1 MSLLIDPITKE
12 VLHDLNLPENVTD
25 LFLYANTLLEDNT
38 YSKLN
43 DMNNYRIRGA
53 EIVPAMMYKILA
65 DSFKTYKDSSNAKNP
80 VKMSVPQDILIKK
93 LQELPNIEDYSQL
106 NPTSE
111 LEKISI
117 ATYRGLAGRN
127 LADSYGKDIRSYDKT
142 MDGIFSINT
151 PNNGNAGVNRTLA
164 YNAKI
169 LNTRGYLDTS
179 SESDGSGNSASMVE
193 LSNAFSCNHADPPRM
208 GMLTSQTN
216 HCMPTKD
223 QDAPLIGNGAERT
236 IPYLIC
242 DDFAFKSK
250 KDGIIEKI
258 DNENKLAI
266 LKYDDGTKEVI
277 NLDNIIYKNG
287 GGGLTYKFTL
297 NLFNCWKL
305 LKP

>member
-1 MSLLIDPITKE
+1 M
-12 VLHDLNLPENVTD
+12 
-25 LFLYANTLLEDNT
+25 
-38 YSKLN
+38 
-43 DMNNYRIRGA
+43 
-53 EIVPAMMYKILA
+53 KI
-65 DSFKTYKDSSNAKNP
+65 
-80 VKMSVPQDILIKK
+80 M
-93 LQELPNIEDYSQL
+93 
-106 NPTSE
+106 
-111 LEKISI
+111 
-117 ATYRGLAGRN
+117 
-127 LADSYGKDIRSYDKT
+127 
-142 MDGIFSINT
+142 
-151 PNNGNAGVNRTLA
+151 
-164 YNAKI
+164 
-169 LNTRGYLDTS
+169 
-179 SESDGSGNSASMVE
+179 
-193 LSNAFSCNHADPPRM
+193 M